1 MSGGGGTYWY
11 YWYLND
17 SLVSTTSK
25 TYTIPSTAKAGDVI
39 RVEVTDNTTLNSASD
54 SVIVGA
60 TTELALESVEGAAE
74 DANTNTYNVVIAY
87 FNQPVENLAA
97 GDIQIR
103 KVSDDQLFAVE
114 SVSLSSDGMK
124 ATITLANSSSAGA
137 SVVGL
142 TPNVDYNMIVTSED
156 GTASKEFYIPMVASD
171 VSVLGI
177 NPSAGKFTIADPL
190 TAVTYRA
197 TELTV
202 PADMD
207 VDYEYLLGRTV
218 TVKYDK
224 SNLITSLNIYDEDVV
239 YGAFK
244 VNNTAAAGDGNIE
257 DLLTGEKYTSQDFIT
272 AASEIHTT
280 VRLNRAANGA
290 VTPVQ
295 ADGTTAD
302 TIAALD
308 ATTFDKAAPVG
319 AYADGT
325 EIAYA
330 KLVLNSNGTVKV
342 MVTEP
347 TWGATATPNQ
357 TNNVL
362 VSAVHGTTVLGG
374 TTEVDLKNYV
384 IVEDGFTID
393 TDDIEEGDVVFYN
406 TGHKYAEVYT
416 VAETD
421 ELEAVYNNRFA
432 FQGKTYDEANAV
444 GNIQYRSRYIKSGGG
459 LTNVDDDYMTS
470 LASSG
475 EDITVYF
482 DRAGEPVYV
491 TGTLGEVKTTTE
503 KVVLTAAP
511 ASYNQSLTNYLR
523 LKGWNGKE
531 TKTYDIDVSGL
542 TSVTIANGTTYSVG
556 YNTAGTKTATEGGFF
571 GAKTGGAAY
580 AAFTGAGDFICQF
593 TDAPTNTAA
602 RDILNVDAGIARWD
616 YVELTLDDSGKVIG
630 LNIEDVTG
638 EPATAA
644 LTDGLK
650 TITGATTGVAYQIS
664 ASTPIY
670 VYTADGNVSKMNY
683 EDFSGTVAAANV
695 NLYSYD
701 EKNVKA
707 IVVLNTNI
715 IGGQNVYSVEGV
727 VANVERNAG
736 TNNYISELTIVSGN
750 GFSTDTE
757 DYTTTYTKFAKEI
770 TNAGI
775 AKGDIV
781 TLQVAADGETVN
793 EIAEN
798 GDDGTGAIVTTGAG
812 SAAAE
817 HVNDGILV
825 AQDINLVSNEKQ
837 TFRATFSA
845 NDLAFATTTAPTIVE
860 FKDGAIA
867 ALDFATFITETEKYA
882 VSLSMLNGSTAY
894 VDTVVVTAATA
905 RTASTTA
912 YTAAKTAID
921 KIAATDLAINTV
933 SAATENTGAKAKAA
947 VKTGIEAKNLAA
959 IDAALDGSE
968 TITDTADTCS
978 VGDAAATAA
987 GTTVTSIVTVSLNGY
1002 SKTFTVLSTLV
1013 A

>member
-1 MSGGGGTYWY
+1 
-11 YWYLND
+11 
-17 SLVSTTSK
+17 
-25 TYTIPSTAKAGDVI
+25 
-39 RVEVTDNTTLNSASD
+39 
-54 SVIVGA
+54 
-60 TTELALESVEGAAE
+60 
-74 DANTNTYNVVIAY
+74 
-87 FNQPVENLAA
+87 
-97 GDIQIR
+97 
-103 KVSDDQLFAVE
+103 
-114 SVSLSSDGMK
+114 MK
-124 ATITLANSSSAGA
+124 ATITLANTNAAGA
-137 SVVGL
+137 VVTGL
-142 TPNVDYNMIVTSED
+142 DSNVDYNMIVTSED
-156 GTASKEFYIPMVASD
+156 GTASKEFYIPAVLSD

-177 NPSAGKFTIADPL
+177 APSTSKITIADPL
-190 TAVTYRA
+190 TAATYTAVT
-197 TELTV
+197 LTV
-202 PADMD
+202 PEDMD

-224 SNLITSLNIYDEDVV
+224 SNLITSLTIYDEDVV

-257 DLLTGEKYTSQDFIT
+257 DLLTGEKYTSQAFVTRDS
-272 AASEIHTT
+272 AIHTT
-280 VRLNRAANGA
+280 VRLNRAADGS
-290 VTPVQ
+290 VTTVA
-295 ADGTTAD
+295 ADGATAVAINATPATD
-302 TIAALD
+302 FDSAA
-308 ATTFDKAAPVG
+308 V
-319 AYADGT
+319 AYNNGT

-362 VSAVHGTTVLGG
+362 VSAVNGTTVLGG

-393 TDDIEEGDVVFYN
+393 TADIEEGDVVFYN

-475 EDITVYF
+475 DDITVYF

-503 KVVLTAAP
+503 KVVLTDDP
-511 ASYNQSLTNYLR
+511 KSYNQSLTNYLR

-542 TSVTIANGTTYSVG
+542 TSVTIANGTKYSVG
-556 YNTAGTKTATEGGFF
+556 YNTAGTKDTAEGGFF
-571 GAKTGGAAY
+571 GAATGGTTY
-580 AAFTGAGDFICQF
+580 AAFTGTGDYICQF

-602 RDILNVDAGIARWD
+602 RDILAVNTGIAKWD

-630 LNIEDVTG
+630 LNIEDRAG
-638 EPATAA
+638 ENATAA

-650 TITGATTGVAYQIS
+650 TITGATTNVAYQIS

-670 VYTADGNVSKMNY
+670 VYTASGNVSKMNY
-683 EDFSGTVAAANV
+683 EDFSGTVAAGNV
-695 NLYSYD
+695 HLYSYD

-715 IGGQNVYSVEGV
+715 VGGQNVYSVEGV
-727 VANVERNAG
+727 VANIERNAG
-736 TNNYISELTIVSGN
+736 SNNYISELTIVSGN

-781 TLQVAADGETVN
+781 TLQVAADGVTVN
-793 EIAEN
+793 ELAEN
-798 GDDGTGAIVTTGAG
+798 GDGGAGAIVGGGAG
-812 SAAAE
+812 SAAAD
-817 HVNDGILV
+817 HKNDGIVLT
-825 AQDINLVSNEKQ
+825 QDINLVSNEKQ

-845 NDLAFATTTAPTIVE
+845 DDLAFATTKAPTIVE
-860 FKDGAIA
+860 FKDGAIT

-882 VSLSMLNGSTAY
+882 VNLSMLNGSVAY
-894 VDTVVVTAATA
+894 VDTIVVTAATP

-912 YTAAKTAID
+912 YAAAKTAID
-921 KIAATDLAINTV
+921 KITAADLAATGV
-933 SAATENTGAKAKAA
+933 SATTYTTGATAKAQ
-947 VKTGIEAKNLAA
+947 VKTLIEATNLTA

-968 TITDTADTCS
+968 TITDSADACS
-978 VGDAAATAA
+978 VTDSATTAA
-987 GTTVTSIVTVSLNGY
+987 GTTVTSVVTVSLNGY

-1013 A
+1013 T